1 MTKGTTRFVL
11 AVAIAATFLSG
22 APSASQ
28 PTALERAFAPG
39 GVIRLDLT
47 PGAYHLVGR
56 PGDTI
61 RMSWHTQKPEML
73 DRIRGEVAIK
83 AGRAVVTTSAPHNS
97 SATFEIEVPERS
109 NLEIDLPAGDLSVRG
124 VEGDKNLSM
133 WAGDVTIEVG
143 KTELYRRV
151 YASVRFGDI
160 SAPPFNRTTG
170 GIFRSLSWRGAG
182 KYTMRAKLFA
192 GDLKLR

>member
-1 MTKGTTRFVL
+1 MVNGMTRPVL
-11 AVAIAATFLSG
+11 ALALATVLLGG

-39 GVIRLDLT
+39 GIIRLDLT
-47 PGAYHLVGR
+47 PGAYHVVGR
-56 PGDTI
+56 PGDAI
-61 RMSWHTQKPEML
+61 RMSWHTQKPGML
-73 DRIRGEVAIK
+73 DRIRGEIEIRP
-83 AGRAVVTTSAPHNS
+83 GRAVITTSAPHNS

-109 NLEIDLPAGDLSVRG
+109 NLEVDLPAGDLSVRG

-170 GIFRSLSWRGAG
+170 GIFRS
-182 KYTMRAKLFA
+182 RAKLFA

>member
-1 MTKGTTRFVL
+1 MKKGMTRSVL
-11 AVAIAATFLSG
+11 ALATATVLVG
-22 APSASQ
+22 GVPSASQ
-28 PTALERAFAPG
+28 PTAVERAFAPG

-47 PGAYHLVGR
+47 SGAYHVVGR
-56 PGDTI
+56 PGDAI

-73 DRIRGEVAIK
+73 DRIHADVKIR
-83 AGRAVVTTSAPHNS
+83 AGRAVVSTSAPHNS

-109 NLEIDLPAGDLSVRG
+109 NLEVDLPAGDLSVRG

-160 SAPPFNRTTG
+160 WPR
-170 GIFRSLSWRGAG
+170 RSTARRAESSGRSRGAAPG
-182 KYTMRAKLFA
+182 SDTMRAKLFA